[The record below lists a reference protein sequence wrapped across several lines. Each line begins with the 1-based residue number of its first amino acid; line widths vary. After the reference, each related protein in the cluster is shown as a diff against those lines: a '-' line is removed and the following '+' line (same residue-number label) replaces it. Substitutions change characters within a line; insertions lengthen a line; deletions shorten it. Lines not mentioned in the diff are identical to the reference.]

1 MKPNK
6 TISFGLENVEDI
18 AQVIDLPYGD
28 LFSVGVNRW
37 NGNVFLTY
45 QDHPEAR
52 FVIRLIVAQLSDAV
66 DMFDSEDLPPT
77 RSGLISYEDELRYEA
92 MYGSKPLRSNRP
104 RSFAC
109 ARETVSDEPPV
120 KGVRRG

>member
-18 AQVIDLPYGD
+18 AQIIDLPYGE
-28 LFSVGVNRW
+28 LFNVGVNRW

-52 FVIRLIVAQLSDAV
+52 FMIRLIVSQLSEAV
-66 DMFDSEDLPPT
+66 DMFEEDDLPPT
-77 RSGLISYEDELRYEA
+77 RSGLIPYEDEHRYEQ
-92 MYGSKPLRSNRP
+92 MYGSRPLRSNRCKDKFGA
-104 RSFAC
+104 RSVFG
-109 ARETVSDEPPV
+109 EENSSVV
-120 KGVRRG
+120 V